1 MRDAYAWAWG
11 LWVLGFVVTEA
22 KAILDDDKDPGNFT
36 LSHYTRRLAARSKVF
51 RYGLLA
57 LLGWLPFH
65 FELLEGIF

>member
-1 MRDAYAWAWG
+1 VRDAYTIAWL

-22 KAILDDDKDPGNFT
+22 KAILDDDEDPGNYT
-36 LSHYTRRLAARSKVF
+36 LSHYVRRLAVRSRLF

-65 FELLEGIF
+65 FELLEGLF